1 MAKRVIAIEGNS
13 ITGVELG
20 AVVGETT
27 TDITELSLNFEVE
40 TAGVL
45 VGEPHILRLV
55 VVEAQTEGQTV
66 TATIVRDSTTSV
78 LVTTISTAVGT
89 KARFE
94 IPVALT
100 GSIWGLRL
108 AATALTKRIEISA
121 IEFVLDD
128 PDGAT

>member
-1 MAKRVIAIEGNS
+1 MAKRVIAIEGDTTVG
-13 ITGVELG
+13 IEQG
-20 AVVGETT
+20 AVTGETT
-27 TDITELSLNFEVE
+27 TDITELSLDFEVE
-40 TAGVL
+40 TPGML
-45 VGEPHILRLV
+45 VDEPRILRLV

-66 TATIVRDSTTSV
+66 TATVVRDSTTSV
-78 LVTTISTAVGT
+78 LTTTISTAIGT
-89 KARFE
+89 KSRIE

-108 AATALTKRIEISA
+108 SATGLTKRSEISA

>member
-1 MAKRVIAIEGNS
+1 MAKQVIAIEGNA
-13 ITGVELG
+13 TDGVEQG
-20 AVVGETT
+20 AIVGETT
-27 TDITELSLNFEVE
+27 TDIADLSLDFEVE

-45 VGEPHILRLV
+45 VDEPRILRLV
-55 VVEAQTEGQTV
+55 VVEIQTEGQTV
-66 TATIVRDSTTSV
+66 TATVVRDSTTSV
-78 LVTTISTAVGT
+78 LTTTLSTAVGT
-89 KARFE
+89 KARLE

-108 AATALTKRIEISA
+108 AATGLTKRIEVSA